1 MPRRQNADQEKGRDA
16 FQVMAPTRP
25 LIVLH
30 PKYIDEI
37 KSHPHLDFD
46 GATQK
51 VRVAPTTLEFWE
63 TNKNSELFFGS
74 YPRLRAVPC
83 EWSI

>member
-1 MPRRQNADQEKGRDA
+1 
-16 FQVMAPTRP
+16 MAPTRP

-46 GATQK
+46 SATQK
-51 VRVAPTTLEFWE
+51 VRVAPTTLEYWRLIRLQ
-63 TNKNSELFFGS
+63 NFFSGRIPGFEPFHVNGAS
-74 YPRLRAVPC
+74 RVFLDSVRIKLTQALGM
-83 EWSI
+83 